1 MNRTKIRELAFKTLF
16 QLDTIKSQN
25 DLTIPEALTFV
36 VEDDKQVH
44 NEFLN
49 ELTVGV
55 VEQQQR
61 LDEVIERHLKKWT
74 LSRLSRMDRN
84 ILRLATFELMNLST
98 PYKVIINEAI
108 ELSKLYSDKDDSYR
122 FINGVL
128 TGIVS
133 EIKQVS

>member
-49 ELTVGV
+49 ELTIGV
-55 VEQQQR
+55 VEQQQQ

>member
-16 QLDTIKSQN
+16 QLDTVTSTN
-25 DLTIPEALTFV
+25 DLTIPEAITFV
-36 VEDDKQVH
+36 VEDDAQVH

-49 ELTVGV
+49 ELTNGV
-55 VEQQQR
+55 VENKEQ
-61 LDEVIERHLKKWT
+61 LDEIIERHLKKWT

-108 ELSKLYSDKDDSYR
+108 ELSKLYSDQEDSYR

-133 EIKQVS
+133 EVKHVS